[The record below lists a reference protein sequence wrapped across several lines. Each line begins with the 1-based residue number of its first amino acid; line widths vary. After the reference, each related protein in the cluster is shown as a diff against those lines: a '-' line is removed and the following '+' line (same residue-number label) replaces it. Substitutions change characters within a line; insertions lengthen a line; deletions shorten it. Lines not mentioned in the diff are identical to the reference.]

1 MMDLGANG
9 LVLALSFLF
18 GLFNLLP
25 AFPWAALGPVL
36 PQGLVLTAPLQAATW
51 IGLGLAALL
60 HALPLAAGAL
70 AAPFQLLRRR
80 PAPLGGVL
88 VALLLCVAMQAA
100 VLTVPAVL
108 PGLADRVHPV
118 GVALVALAI
127 GLVLLL
133 LDRLTMTVVR
143 PEHLGLGAALLVAAL
158 QAGTLLP
165 GASPF
170 LLALLA
176 LRLLAAERP
185 GALAVALLVA
195 APFWIA
201 LGAMQARAHGLPDLD
216 FVLAVA
222 GAFMGALVTIGL
234 LAAVLKRHSLTPVL
248 LIVLLAAAAVLA
260 LAWT

>member
-9 LVLALSFLF
+9 LVLAVSFLF

-25 AFPWAALGPVL
+25 GFPWAALGPVL
-36 PQGLVLTAPLQAATW
+36 PPALVPTAPVQAAAW
-51 IGLGLAALL
+51 IGLGLAALVR
-60 HALPLAAGAL
+60 ALPLAAGAL
-70 AAPFQLLRRR
+70 AAPVQLLRRR

-88 VALLLCVAMQAA
+88 VAVLLCLVMQAV
-100 VLTVPAVL
+100 VLAAPSLL
-108 PGLADRVHPV
+108 PGLADMAHPV
-118 GVALVALAI
+118 GVAIVALAI

-158 QAGTLLP
+158 QVGTIVP

-176 LRLLAAERP
+176 LRLVAAERP

-201 LGAMQARAHGLPDLD
+201 LGVFQARAHGLPDLG

-222 GAFMGALVTIGL
+222 GAFMGALVAIGL
-234 LAAVLKRHSLTPVL
+234 LTALLRRHSLTPAL
-248 LIVLLAAAAVLA
+248 LLLLLAAAAVLA